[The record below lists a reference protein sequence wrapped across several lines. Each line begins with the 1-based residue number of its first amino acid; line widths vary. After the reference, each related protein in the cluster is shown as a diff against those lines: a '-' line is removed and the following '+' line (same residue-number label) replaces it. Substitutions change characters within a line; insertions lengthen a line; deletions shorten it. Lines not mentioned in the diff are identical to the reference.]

1 MCSLRFS
8 TKIYSVPYPCQHQG
22 KKMQLCLV
30 QYTVIMFKR
39 STEIY
44 AMNEIC
50 APRNK
55 AITLQ
60 NHGIA
65 DDEILNVYEFLNRT
79 RFESVA
85 TIRR

>member
-1 MCSLRFS
+1 
-8 TKIYSVPYPCQHQG
+8 
-22 KKMQLCLV
+22 MQLCLV

-44 AMNEIC
+44 TMNQIC

-65 DDEILNVYEFLNRT
+65 DDEILNVYKFLN
-79 RFESVA
+79 S
-85 TIRR
+85 TITALKSQANNPKIKRNDP